1 MVADRIGITSWT
13 SLEGAS
19 IFLWELSFDNGV
31 PGGRSIAFE
40 RLLRHQSAIQL
51 QAKTCIYDM
60 YALVLNS
67 LSCRDKQALK
77 QRAANCE
84 R

>member
-1 MVADRIGITSWT
+1 MVANRVGITSWT

-31 PGGRSIAFE
+31 PGRRSIAFE
-40 RLLRHQSAIQL
+40 RLLRRQSAIQL

-60 YALVLNS
+60 CALVLNS
-67 LSCRDKQALK
+67 LPCRGKQAFK
-77 QRAANCE
+77 QRPAKGE